1 MWVYSC
7 FEGDNM
13 ALAFSQHD
21 LYFGGT
27 RTPEERIGQF
37 SDSTGSYLLEVLQ
50 DQASRRAA
58 AVPWFGRHARHLR
71 WIKSFSHKFVQDPH
85 QHIAAYYR
93 WCRRHE
99 PLLTGDEAA
108 NRTHYLREWRD
119 YLRKEI
125 PALMDVDEIALEFGR
140 LLLYRNFDASDRAA
154 GRLDELLV
162 ERYGFECVAQTWR
175 TKVPALVAI
184 ARHQG
189 TVVVDEA
196 DSVAVGGTPKAV
208 QDGDQDEGSKAS

>member
-1 MWVYSC
+1 MWVYPC

-13 ALAFSQHD
+13 ALAIGQHD

-27 RTPEERIGQF
+27 RTSEERIGQL

-93 WCRRHE
+93 WIRRTE
-99 PLLTGDEAA
+99 PLPTGDAAA
-108 NRTHYLREWRD
+108 NRTQYLREWRD

-125 PALMDVDEIALEFGR
+125 PALMSVDEIALEFGR
-140 LLLYRNFDASDRAA
+140 LFLYRNFDASDRAA
-154 GRLDELLV
+154 DRLDELLV
-162 ERYGFECVAQTWR
+162 EHYGFECVAQTWR

-184 ARHQG
+184 AKRQG
-189 TVVVDEA
+189 IVVVDEVE
-196 DSVAVGGTPKAV
+196 SPVVGEAAKAAP
-208 QDGDQDEGSKAS
+208 DGSQDERSEA